1 MFDLIITGGTVID
14 GTRRPRVQADVA
26 IERGRIRL
34 LAPRTP
40 AAAHVILHAAGLI
53 VAPGF
58 IDVRSHSDW
67 GILYDPQADAG
78 LTQGVTTEV
87 IGTCGY
93 SAAPLTDSPAGP
105 VWTPRRETREMLR
118 QSGIEPDWRDYG
130 AYLDRVEAVRPGV
143 NVVPAVGHNTIRSA
157 VMGPDD
163 RAPTPA
169 EMDRMRTLVREAMEA
184 GAFALST
191 GLIHPPGRFAS
202 TEEVE
207 SLCRVVAHYGGRY
220 DTHVRNE
227 TDHLLDAIDEA
238 IGIARRTGV
247 TLEIAHLKA
256 LGARQWGKIGE
267 ALGAIEAAWAR
278 GIPVGVDA
286 YPYTVPGA
294 TQSGLRDLL
303 PPSLAALSD
312 GAFALLDDES
322 ARARA
327 AVDLEGTMANGDG
340 DDRAWLQLAGG
351 AGRVVLTRSGDAAHT
366 ELLGMTFE
374 EIADRR
380 GVAPARAMIDV
391 THEARGR
398 GSVVLHVMSEEDV
411 ASVVRSTFVG
421 VGSDGRVGLR
431 RGLPAEVLPHPR
443 NYGTFPRV
451 ITRYARDRGVLSMED
466 AIWKMTGL
474 NAERLGLRDRGRVMD
489 SGWADLVVFDPETLE
504 ARATYDRPW
513 AATSGIRWVL
523 VNGEIAVDHGRLT
536 GVRSG
541 RVLRRR

>member
-14 GTRRPRVQADVA
+14 GTRRPRLQADVA
-26 IERGRIRL
+26 IERGRIHL

-40 AAAHVILHAAGLI
+40 AATHDILDAAGLT

-58 IDVRSHSDW
+58 IDIRTHSDW
-67 GILYDPQADAG
+67 GILYDPQADAR

-93 SAAPLTDSPAGP
+93 SAAPLADSPAPPGWIP
-105 VWTPRRETREMLR
+105 PKTREILR
-118 QSGIEPDWRDYG
+118 RSGIEPDWRDYG
-130 AYLDRVEAVRPGV
+130 GYLERVEAVRPAV
-143 NVVPAVGHNTIRSA
+143 NIVPAVGHNTIRSA

-163 RAPTPA
+163 RAPAPG
-169 EMDRMRTLVREAMEA
+169 ELDRMCALVRDAMEA
-184 GAFALST
+184 GGFALST
-191 GLIHPPGRFAS
+191 GLIHAPGRFAS
-202 TEEVE
+202 TEEIE
-207 SLCRVVAHYGGRY
+207 ALCRVVAHYGGRY
-220 DTHVRNE
+220 DTHVRSE

-247 TLEIAHLKA
+247 KLEIAHLKA

-267 ALGAIEAAWAR
+267 AIGAIEAAWAR
-278 GIPVGVDA
+278 GVAVGVDA

-312 GAFALLDDES
+312 QAFGVLDDETS
-322 ARARA
+322 RARA
-327 AVDLEGTMANGDG
+327 AVELEHTMANGDG
-340 DDRAWLQLAGG
+340 DDRTWLPLAGG
-351 AGRVVLTRSGDAAHT
+351 PGRVVLTRSGDEAHA

-391 THEARGR
+391 ACEARGR
-398 GSVVLHVMSEEDV
+398 GSVVLHLMNEDDV
-411 ASVVRSTFVG
+411 AAVMKSTFVG

-431 RGLPAEVLPHPR
+431 QDLPAGVLPHPR
-443 NYGTFPRV
+443 SYGTFPRV
-451 ITRYARDRGVLSMED
+451 IARYARDRGILSMEE

-474 NAERLGLRDRGRVMD
+474 NAERLGLRDRGRVID
-489 SGWADLVVFDPETLE
+489 GCWADLVVFDPEMIE
-504 ARATYDRPW
+504 GRATYDRPW
-513 AATSGIRWVL
+513 AATSGIRWLL

-541 RVLRRR
+541 RVLRR